1 MAIVLSSGGAQMTS
15 IPVTNI
21 MTEDVLTLSIPGSRQ
36 NLLDAIIKY
45 RKNAFPVVKSGTKKL
60 VGMVGRADLFSKA
73 SETQLS
79 LLMNENVPT
88 VSSSDNVIK
97 AANLLRQSGNHRV
110 AVVDNG
116 KLIGIVSVADIVRKI
131 LISFK
136 EPFEVKN
143 LYREAISC
151 VWEGTPL
158 NIAGFILSLSGQQAL
173 PVLGEKGNLEGII
186 AAFDLM
192 QVAEIVDSES
202 VTSLGTGA
210 EHEPGSWDSASV
222 FVIATKNL
230 VFPGDRIVGEIMTK
244 NVETVY
250 IDSSLREVARRFKN
264 RDIDQC
270 PVVDAKENLLGMIT
284 DRDLLNAYVGASKK

>member
-1 MAIVLSSGGAQMTS
+1 MTS
-15 IPVTNI
+15 VSVTKI

-36 NLLDAIIKY
+36 NLLDAIKKY
-45 RKNAFPVVKSGTKKL
+45 RKSAFPVVKSGTKKL
-60 VGMVGRADLFSKA
+60 VGMVGRADLLSKA

-88 VSSSDNVIK
+88 VSSSDNVVK
-97 AANLLRQSGNHRV
+97 AANLLKQSGNHRV
-110 AVVDNG
+110 AVVDNEE
-116 KLIGIVSVADIVRKI
+116 LIGIVSVADIVRKI

-143 LYREAISC
+143 LYREGITS

-158 NIAGFILSLSGQQAL
+158 NTAGFILSLSGQQAL
-173 PVLGEKGNLEGII
+173 PVLGEKGNLAGIL

-192 QVAEIVDSES
+192 KVAEIVDSES
-202 VTSLGTGA
+202 VTSLGAGA

-230 VFPGDRIVGEIMTK
+230 VFPGDRNVGEIMTK

-250 IDSSLREVARRFKN
+250 IDSSLREVARRFKT

-284 DRDLLNAYVGASKK
+284 DRDLLNAYVKASNR